1 MIEIDVSPA
10 ATAELPALAEHQ
22 PAEFVCSAAPG
33 ARLVLRIDGIVL
45 EPFLRPGEA
54 TWRWRWNPGTA
65 VGLHRVELAIDES
78 SGTARRDLALRVM
91 ARKIDQARYEALIND
106 LQRVAYRLVVALGGA
121 SAEGAALER
130 GAPWNLSPT
139 EEYYALLED
148 RLGVFARAVRR
159 IAAQPREQLRDVA
172 TREPLGTAAE
182 ISAAALAGLARGEFD
197 PAPPEVAAE
206 LQAALR
212 PGGGVLPR
220 EVAGRAG
227 QPSADTYEHRLLKHL
242 LALLARR
249 ARFVGTLATREA
261 ARLAASAPAA
271 DLAMARRARAE
282 QIVAGCAEASAT
294 LRELQALPFLA
305 EVHALLA
312 FRGATPL
319 LQRDAHYR
327 EVYRM
332 WQALRQQPQFA
343 FDSPLFATP
352 IADLPRLYESW
363 CAIQVAEALLTL
375 GGELRAQHL
384 IEVRQPRDDALE
396 HVVALSE
403 RAPLLEVTRGEWT
416 ITLRYQPRYRP
427 ARGEARAEDAA
438 EAGGARRQAPGAA
451 GLGSLDRYTH
461 VPDLAIELRAA
472 GQPPQAIILD
482 AKYRVEADGQRVP
495 QDALADAY
503 TYLGAIGRE
512 GRRASL
518 TALLLYPGAGLPEEY
533 SSGVGAIPLLPGHT
547 AHLAAAIGRWLPG

>member
-1 MIEIDVSPA
+1 MLAYVLRRIVYVVPIVISVALVCFLLVHITPGDPLVA
-10 ATAELPALAEHQ
+10 VLPADASQ
-22 PAEFVCSAAPG
+22 
-33 ARLVLRIDGIVL
+33 
-45 EPFLRPGEA
+45 
-54 TWRWRWNPGTA
+54 
-65 VGLHRVELAIDES
+65 ELAAQMR
-78 SGTARRDLALRVM
+78 TAYMVGREEPLKLLLNQRD
-91 ARKIDQARYEALIND
+91 
-106 LQRVAYRLVVALGGA
+106 
-121 SAEGAALER
+121 
-130 GAPWNLSPT
+130 P
-139 EEYYALLED
+139 
-148 RLGVFARAVRR
+148 ARA
-159 IAAQPREQLRDVA
+159 
-172 TREPLGTAAE
+172 
-182 ISAAALAGLARGEFD
+182 
-197 PAPPEVAAE
+197 
-206 LQAALR
+206 
-212 PGGGVLPR
+212 
-220 EVAGRAG
+220 GRMFAYYSYFG
-227 QPSADTYEHRLLKHL
+227 
-242 LALLARR
+242 
-249 ARFVGTLATREA
+249 
-261 ARLAASAPAA
+261 
-271 DLAMARRARAE
+271 RARAE

-533 SSGVGAIPLLPGHT
+533 SSGVGAIPLLPGYT